1 MKNIKLLGSAM
12 LVSLALFSQSSLA
25 KEYKIGA
32 SLLTQQHP
40 FYIDLANAMK
50 EEAKKDNVNLS
61 VSIANQDLNKQL
73 SDVEDFITKKVD
85 AIIISPVD
93 SKGVQAAIIKADKAG
108 IPVITVDVAAEGVPV
123 VSHVATDNYAGG
135 VKAGKLMGKLLH
147 GKGTVAIISYPA
159 LQSVVARVDG
169 FKKGLS
175 DTPDI
180 KIVAEQPGITRAEA
194 LTTAQNIMQANANLN
209 GLFGFGDDAALAA
222 VIAAKSAHNDNIK
235 IIGFDGMKEARD
247 AVDSEKTFAAVIR
260 QYPDQMGAKA
270 IDAAVDHLNGKPVEK
285 MIPVQPGVYTG
296 KYLHL
301 TTKRYWRF
309 VVTPRSL

>member
-1 MKNIKLLGSAM
+1 MHKLKVLGS
-12 LVSLALFSQSSLA
+12 VLAIGLAVFSQATLA

-40 FYIDLANAMK
+40 FYIDLADAMK
-50 EEAKKDNVNLS
+50 AEAKKDDVVLNI
-61 VSIANQDLNKQL
+61 SIANQDLNKQL

-93 SKGVQAAIIKADKAG
+93 SKGVQAAIIKAEKAG

-123 VSHVATDNYAGG
+123 VTHVATDNYAGG
-135 VKAGKLMGKLLH
+135 VEAGKLMGKLLN
-147 GKGTVAIISYPA
+147 GKGKVAIIDYPA

-169 FKKGLS
+169 FKKGLA
-175 DTPDI
+175 DTPDV
-180 KIVAEQPGITRAEA
+180 KIVAIQTGITRAEA
-194 LTTAQNIMQANANLN
+194 LTVAQNMMQAHPDLN

-222 VIAAKSAHNDNIK
+222 VIAAKSARNDNIK

-247 AVDSEKTFAAVIR
+247 AVDSDKTFVAVIR

-270 IDAAVDHLNGKPVEK
+270 IDAAVDHLNGKPVAK
-285 MIPVQPGVYTG
+285 LIPVAPGVYTG
-296 KYLHL
+296 K
-301 TTKRYWRF
+301 
-309 VVTPRSL
+309 

>member
-1 MKNIKLLGSAM
+1 MHKLKVLGS
-12 LVSLALFSQSSLA
+12 VLAIGLAVFSQSTLA

-40 FYIDLANAMK
+40 FYIDLADAMK
-50 EEAKKDNVNLS
+50 AEAKKDDVVLNI
-61 VSIANQDLNKQL
+61 SIANQDLNKQL

-93 SKGVQAAIIKADKAG
+93 SKGVQVAIIKAEKAG

-123 VSHVATDNYAGG
+123 VTHVATDNYAGG
-135 VKAGKLMGKLLH
+135 VEAGKLMGKLLN
-147 GKGTVAIISYPA
+147 GKGKVAIIDYPA

-169 FKKGLS
+169 FKKGLA
-175 DTPDI
+175 DTPDV
-180 KIVAEQPGITRAEA
+180 KIVAIQTGITRAEA
-194 LTTAQNIMQANANLN
+194 LTVAQNMMQAHPDLN

-222 VIAAKSAHNDNIK
+222 VIAAKSARNDNIK

-247 AVDSEKTFAAVIR
+247 AVDSDKTFVAVIR

-270 IDAAVDHLNGKPVEK
+270 IDAAVDHLNGKPVAK
-285 MIPVQPGVYTG
+285 MIPVAPGVYTG
-296 KYLHL
+296 K
-301 TTKRYWRF
+301 
-309 VVTPRSL
+309 

>member
-1 MKNIKLLGSAM
+1 MNKFKLPGLAM
-12 LVSLALFSQSSLA
+12 LVGLAIFSQSTFA

-40 FYIDLANAMK
+40 FYIDLANATK
-50 EEAKKDNVNLS
+50 DEAKKDNVDLS
-61 VSIANQDLNKQL
+61 ISIANQDLNKQL
-73 SDVEDFITKKVD
+73 SDVEDFITKKMD

-123 VSHVATDNYAGG
+123 IAHVATDNYAGG
-135 VKAGKLMGKLLH
+135 VEAGKLMGKLLD

-159 LQSVVARVDG
+159 LQSVVDRVEG
-169 FKKGLS
+169 FKKGLT

-180 KIVAEQPGITRAEA
+180 KVVAEQPGITRADA
-194 LTTAQNIMQANANLN
+194 LTAAQNIMQANKNLS

-222 VIAAKSAHNDNIK
+222 VIAAKSARNENIK

-247 AVDSEKTFAAVIR
+247 AVDSDKTFAAVIR
-260 QYPDQMGAKA
+260 QYPDKMGAKA
-270 IDAAVDHLNGKPVEK
+270 IDAAVDHLNGKPVDK
-285 MIPVQPGVYTG
+285 LIPVQPGVYTG
-296 KYLHL
+296 K
-301 TTKRYWRF
+301 
-309 VVTPRSL
+309 

>member
-1 MKNIKLLGSAM
+1 MHKFKVLGS
-12 LVSLALFSQSSLA
+12 VLAIGLAIFSQATFA

-40 FYIDLANAMK
+40 FYIELADAMK
-50 EEAKKDNVNLS
+50 AEAKKDDVVLNI
-61 VSIANQDLNKQL
+61 SIANQDLNKQL

-93 SKGVQAAIIKADKAG
+93 SKGVQAAIIKAEKAG

-123 VSHVATDNYAGG
+123 VTHVATDNYAGG
-135 VKAGKLMGKLLH
+135 VEAGKLMGKLLN
-147 GKGTVAIISYPA
+147 GKGKVAIIDYPA

-169 FKKGLS
+169 FKKGLA
-175 DTPDI
+175 DTPEV
-180 KIVAEQPGITRAEA
+180 KIVAIQTGITRAEA
-194 LTTAQNIMQANANLN
+194 LTVAQNMMQAHPDLN

-222 VIAAKSAHNDNIK
+222 VIAAKSARNDNIK

-247 AVDSEKTFAAVIR
+247 SVDSGKTFVAVIR

-270 IDAAVDHLNGKPVEK
+270 IDAAVDHLNGKPVAK
-285 MIPVQPGVYTG
+285 TIPVAPGVYTG
-296 KYLHL
+296 K
-301 TTKRYWRF
+301 
-309 VVTPRSL
+309 